1 MFQETLK
8 QLVGQFDSARGAAV
22 LNLDGLVIEA
32 VDGAGK
38 GCTPEDATIEYA
50 QVFKQ
55 LIGVRDAV
63 AIGKVQRLTI
73 DGAEQL
79 GLVRVLSPHY
89 VVALSLP
96 AGSVPSNK
104 AHFYLR
110 LAAPDLAREL

>member
-1 MFQETLK
+1 MFEETLK
-8 QLVGQFDSARGAAV
+8 QLVGRFDDARGAAV

-38 GCTPEDATIEYA
+38 GCTPENATIEYA

-55 LIGVRDAV
+55 LLGVRDAV
-63 AIGKVQRLTI
+63 SMGKIERLTI
-73 DGAEQL
+73 DGSEQL

-96 AGSVPSNK
+96 AGVVPSNK

>member
-8 QLVGQFDSARGAAV
+8 QLVDRFDDARGAAV
-22 LNLDGLVIEA
+22 LSLDGLVIEA

-38 GCTPEDATIEYA
+38 GCSASNAIIEYA

-63 AIGKVQRLTI
+63 TMGKVERLTVN
-73 DGAEQL
+73 GSEQM

-96 AGSVPSNK
+96 ADSVPSNK

>member
-8 QLVGQFDSARGAAV
+8 QLVGNFAGARGAAV

-32 VDGAGK
+32 VDGTGQPCKA
-38 GCTPEDATIEYA
+38 ENATIEYA

-55 LIGVRDAV
+55 LLGVREAV
-63 AIGKVQRLTI
+63 ATGKITRLTV
-73 DGAEQL
+73 DGADQL
-79 GLVRVLSPHY
+79 GLVRVLSPQY

-96 AGSVPSNK
+96 GGAITADK

-110 LAAPDLAREL
+110 VAAPDLAREL